1 MKNFPKFSRKKFNK
15 IKYSKSNW
23 KKKNKIRFYRI
34 ISKRITKSSIEIK
47 KEMTLFL
54 FLIHITCTHTHTI
67 LLDIFFFFE
76 AEKTEVVHD
85 PFVSP
90 IDPEADLWNHL
101 TGFREL
107 DEVFAF
113 LTRDRRDKD
122 RLGKRRH
129 G

>member
-1 MKNFPKFSRKKFNK
+1 MNNK
-15 IKYSKSNW
+15 IIDRN
-23 KKKNKIRFYRI
+23 KKRNDALSF
-34 ISKRITKSSIEIK
+34 SDS
-47 KEMTLFL
+47 
-54 FLIHITCTHTHTI
+54 HHVHTHTI

-90 IDPEADLWNHL
+90 IDPEADLWIHL